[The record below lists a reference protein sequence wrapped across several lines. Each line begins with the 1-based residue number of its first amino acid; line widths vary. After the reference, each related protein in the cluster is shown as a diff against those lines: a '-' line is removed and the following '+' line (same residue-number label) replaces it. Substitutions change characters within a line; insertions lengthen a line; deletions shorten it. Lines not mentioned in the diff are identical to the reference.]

1 MGDQTIRLA
10 QPGPDE
16 LLDWIK
22 PANAAFGEA
31 LSAEAFEHG
40 RRLLEM
46 DRVIGAKDG
55 DRWVATAAAYS
66 FRLTV
71 PGGREVG
78 APGLTDVS
86 VAPSHR
92 RRGILR
98 AMMTWVLDQAVERGE
113 PVAILWASESAI
125 YQRLGYGIGT
135 LQSTFDIERTRIRF
149 TRPVEPIGRMRIVD
163 RDEALTLIPPVYEAI
178 RRRTPGAVSRNEG
191 RWANDL
197 LFDAEWMQRGN
208 GTKFMA
214 VLEVDGEVRGYVLYR
229 VLNQWDD
236 RGPDN
241 VVVVLEVIGLDH
253 ASERTIW
260 SWVMDLDLAG
270 HVRGQRGPVPHPLLL
285 ELTEP
290 RRMGL
295 TIRDALLIRIVDLR
309 AALEGRGYAAPGSL
323 TFDLTDVDRPL
334 NDGRWRL
341 EVADDGGATLTA
353 AKNEPDLRLDTSDL
367 ATVYLGA
374 FRFADLAFAGRV
386 TECRPRAIAAADQ
399 LFATGASAWCSM
411 IF

>member
-1 MGDQTIRLA
+1 MIRLA

-31 LSAEAFEHG
+31 LSPEAFEHG

-71 PGGREVG
+71 PGGREIG

-241 VVVVLEVIGLDH
+241 VVLVLEVIGLDH
-253 ASERTIW
+253 ASERTTW

-295 TIRDALLIRIVDLR
+295 TIRDALLIRIVDVR

-341 EVADDGGATLTA
+341 EVADDGGAMLTA
-353 AKNEPDLRLDTSDL
+353 ATEEPDLRLDTSDL

-374 FRFADLAFAGRV
+374 FRFADLAYAGRV
-386 TECRPRAIAAADQ
+386 TECRPGAVAAADQ
-399 LFATGASAWCSM
+399 LFATGATAWCSM

>member
-1 MGDQTIRLA
+1 MEDDKIRLV
-10 QPGPDE
+10 QPRVDE
-16 LLDWIK
+16 LVDWIR

-31 LSAEAFEHG
+31 MSPEAVAHG
-40 RRLLEM
+40 SRLLEP
-46 DRVIGAKDG
+46 DRLIGGKEG
-55 DRWVATAAAYS
+55 DSWVATAAAYS

-71 PGGREVG
+71 PGGRDVG
-78 APGLTDVS
+78 AAGITDVG

-98 AMMTWVLDQAVERGE
+98 ALMRWLLDQAVERGE

-125 YQRLGYGIGT
+125 YQRFGYGIAT
-135 LQSTFDIERTRIRF
+135 LQSVFDIERTRIRF
-149 TRPVEPIGRMRIVD
+149 IRPIAPVGRMRIVEP
-163 RDEALTLIPPVYEAI
+163 DEALRLIPPVYEAV
-178 RRRTPGAVSRNEG
+178 RHRTPGAVSRNES

-208 GTKFMA
+208 GSKFIA
-214 VLEVDGEVRGYVLYR
+214 VLEVDGQVRGYVLYR

-241 VVVVLEVIGLDH
+241 VVLAMEVIGVDH
-253 ASERTIW
+253 AAERTVW

-270 HVRGQRGPVPHPLLL
+270 HVRGWRGPVPHPLLL

-295 TIRDALLIRIVDLR
+295 TIRDALQLRILDVR
-309 AALEGRGYAAPGSL
+309 AALEERGYAGPGSL
-323 TFDLTDVDRPL
+323 TFDLTDADRPA
-334 NDGRWRL
+334 NAGRWRL
-341 EVADDGGATLTA
+341 DVAGDGRATLTTSTRD
-353 AKNEPDLRLDTSDL
+353 PDLRLDTSDL

-374 FRFADLAFAGRV
+374 FRFSDLARSGRI
-386 TECRPRAIAAADQ
+386 TECRAGAVADADR
-399 LFATGASAWCSM
+399 LFATATLAWCSTM
-411 IF
+411 F

>member
-1 MGDQTIRLA
+1 MIRLA

-31 LSAEAFEHG
+31 LSPEAFEHG

-71 PGGREVG
+71 PGGREIG

-135 LQSTFDIERTRIRF
+135 LQSSFDIERTRIRF

-178 RRRTPGAVSRNEG
+178 RRRTPGAVSRNQG

-241 VVVVLEVIGLDH
+241 VVLVLELIGLDH

-270 HVRGQRGPVPHPLLL
+270 RVRGQRGPVPHPLLL

-353 AKNEPDLRLDTSDL
+353 AKDEPDLRLDTSDL

-386 TECRPRAIAAADQ
+386 TECRPGAIAAADQ

>member
-1 MGDQTIRLA
+1 MEDQMIRLA

-31 LSAEAFEHG
+31 LSPEAFEHG

-98 AMMTWVLDQAVERGE
+98 AMMTWLLDQAVERGE

-135 LQSTFDIERTRIRF
+135 LQSSFDIERTRIRF
-149 TRPVEPIGRMRIVD
+149 TRPIEPIRRMRIVD

-241 VVVVLEVIGLDH
+241 VVLVLEVIGLDH

-353 AKNEPDLRLDTSDL
+353 AKDEPDLRLDTSDL

-386 TECRPRAIAAADQ
+386 TECRPGAIAAADQ